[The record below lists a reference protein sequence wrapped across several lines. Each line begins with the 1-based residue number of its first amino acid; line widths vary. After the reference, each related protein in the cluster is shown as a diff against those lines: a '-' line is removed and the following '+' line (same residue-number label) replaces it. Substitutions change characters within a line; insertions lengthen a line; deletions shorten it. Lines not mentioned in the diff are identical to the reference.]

1 MSEHKLLSP
10 CPFCGEKLFLD
21 IDDGGGVAILHSL
34 KEKDCFFPSILE
46 IEMPVGTTLEQMIEK
61 INHRPIQESFE
72 HALVG
77 ASLVAA
83 ARLQDK
89 VFEIQDLKDDLARRD
104 EELKITDGLL
114 KEATETIGAVV
125 ACCTY
130 NDNEDAKIGIYGIDQ
145 KAFTKIDRFM
155 THYNDAVSAGK
166 VSVDVK
172 TSTDNNKRSKWKA
185 YVPGWG
191 APTVNKRYLVKLI
204 NDWIAIATYYL
215 RVGGGYWKDD
225 RGQELA
231 DGVVSLWKELEE

>member
-1 MSEHKLLSP
+1 MSNLKP
-10 CPFCGEKLFLD
+10 CPFCGKSPKRSWRIIPVFDEYD
-21 IDDGGGVAILHSL
+21 SSREDTITCCCA
-34 KEKDCFFPSILE
+34 ETTCEE
-46 IEMPVGTTLEQMIEK
+46 IWNT
-61 INHRPIQESFE
+61 RPIEDVLNKRIAE
-72 HALVG
+72 LTTRIAELE
-77 ASLVAA
+77 A
-83 ARLQDK
+83 
-89 VFEIQDLKDDLARRD
+89 
-104 EELKITDGLL
+104 ELKITDELL

-130 NDNEDAKIGIYGIDQ
+130 NSNDDAKIGIYGIDQ
-145 KAFTKIDRFM
+145 KAFTRIDQFI

-185 YVPGWG
+185 YVPAWG

-204 NDWIAIATYYL
+204 NDWITIATYYL

-231 DGVVSLWKELEE
+231 DGVVSLWKGLEE

>member
-1 MSEHKLLSP
+1 MSELKP
-10 CPFCGEKLFLD
+10 CPFCGYEPETRKVIVYPNGEKSLAFIKCRRCNYWLFGYNYEAL
-21 IDDGGGVAILHSL
+21 VVHWN
-34 KEKDCFFPSILE
+34 C
-46 IEMPVGTTLEQMIEK
+46 
-61 INHRPIQESFE
+61 RPIENT
-72 HALVG
+72 L
-77 ASLVAA
+77 
-83 ARLQDK
+83 
-89 VFEIQDLKDDLARRD
+89 RD
-104 EELKITDGLL
+104 ELIDTDMLL
-114 KEATETIGAVV
+114 KEATEAIGAVV

-130 NDNEDAKIGIYGIDQ
+130 NSNDDAKIGIYGIDQ
-145 KAFTKIDRFM
+145 KAFTRIDQFI

-204 NDWIAIATYYL
+204 NDWITIATYYL

-231 DGVVSLWKELEE
+231 DGVVSLWKGLEE